1 MGRKTWED
9 PFMPTPLKSRINILI
24 TSKDTS
30 LYQGADYYFSGILIQ
45 NIKDIQKNI
54 KIKIFL

>member
-24 TSKDTS
+24 TNKDKIF
-30 LYQGADYYFSGILIQ
+30 LEGADYYLSGNINDQIQ
-45 NIKDIQKNI
+45 KIQKNI
-54 KIKIFL
+54 WIKIFL